1 MTAKRQ
7 VATRN
12 GSWIGDQVP
21 FVQIPCEEGQD
32 QVKAPVEHLSNFSKQ
47 QKRLVE
53 DQISDHLWRNGE
65 IKRWNKGNH

>member
-12 GSWIGDQVP
+12 GSWIGDQVS

-47 QKRLVE
+47 KKGWWKTKFQT
-53 DQISDHLWRNGE
+53 IYGE
-65 IKRWNKGNH
+65 TAK